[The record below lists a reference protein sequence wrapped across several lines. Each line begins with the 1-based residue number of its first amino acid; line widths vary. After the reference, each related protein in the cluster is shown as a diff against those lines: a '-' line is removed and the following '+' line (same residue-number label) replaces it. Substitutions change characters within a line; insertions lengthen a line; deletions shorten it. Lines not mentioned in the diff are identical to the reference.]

1 MVTTLC
7 YTPAKTREGRGVWA
21 GETGNGT
28 IRFSCTFRPPEAQS
42 KSRGHKRCPSAWAD
56 PHVALGKRSEN
67 EKESDTHSAAL
78 AHGAC
83 ASGVNPATRLELN
96 RKDGST
102 CFRFADRECQR
113 ARTHPVLDSEGF
125 LGWR

>member
-7 YTPAKTREGRGVWA
+7 YTPAKTRQGRGVCA

-28 IRFSCTFRPPEAQS
+28 IGFSCTFRPPEAQS
-42 KSRGHKRCPSAWAD
+42 KSRGHKRCPPAWAD

-78 AHGAC
+78 ADGAC
-83 ASGVNPATRLELN
+83 ASGVNAATPIELR
-96 RKDGST
+96 RKTGSN
-102 CFRFADRECQR
+102 CLRFSDRECQR
-113 ARTHPVLDSEGF
+113 PRTDPVLDSQGF
-125 LGWR
+125 LG